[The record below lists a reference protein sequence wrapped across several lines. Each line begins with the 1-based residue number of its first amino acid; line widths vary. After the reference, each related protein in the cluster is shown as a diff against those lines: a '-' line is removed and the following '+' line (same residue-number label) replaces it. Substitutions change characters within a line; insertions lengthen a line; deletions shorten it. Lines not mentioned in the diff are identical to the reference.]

1 MRDRVPPKGFAS
13 AAMYELIFCR
23 RDPASRMNSKLGSCT
38 AFSYRSLFSV
48 NRSLLLFF
56 ARSLKNVKN
65 SGVKYFDFSAI
76 GYDLLSRDIAFHRL
90 NIDANG
96 RASKTART
104 EAIFSPRTRYHSQMN
119 AVPAGVF
126 VTMSY
131 NRHTSSPSTDERLLR
146 LHAGDDVVELPQ
158 GLQIRL
164 RFVERLERTH
174 ERQIV
179 VQVPPCARK
188 VSFPQCFLIR
198 HHNLFRIRHSLTLRR
213 QCGSILPRRQAR
225 TSVRAEPANAPHA

>member
-1 MRDRVPPKGFAS
+1 MRDRDPPKGFAS
-13 AAMYELIFCR
+13 ATMYELIFCR

-48 NRSLLLFF
+48 NHSLLLFF

-76 GYDLLSRDIAFHRL
+76 GYDLLSRDIASHRL
-90 NIDANG
+90 NIGANG

-131 NRHTSSPSTDERLLR
+131 NRHTSSPSTNVFFGSTR
-146 LHAGDDVVELPQ
+146 A
-158 GLQIRL
+158 
-164 RFVERLERTH
+164 TMWW
-174 ERQIV
+174 
-179 VQVPPCARK
+179 
-188 VSFPQCFLIR
+188 SFPRASRYGSGLLNDSNGPTNDR
-198 HHNLFRIRHSLTLRR
+198 SSFRYRR
-213 QCGSILPRRQAR
+213 A
-225 TSVRAEPANAPHA
+225 PAKSPFPSAFWYAV